1 MKAKTLTHL
10 ATQVWRG
17 NALRLG
23 IVAAGLVGGAVL
35 ASPAFAGSTGSAG
48 RGPAAPAAPAAPVF
62 AAGDRTTRTTPQYK
76 LADALPAGWTMT
88 QWGPLTP
95 ADRDVLNRVKQAGLW
110 ERPSGLWAQTMA
122 SSQRVKE
129 VGAQLAA
136 DHLQLDQ
143 SVEAVAKKLGVTLPQ
158 SPTAEQEGWMK
169 EERDAKTP
177 QDFDRIFT
185 ERLRAAHGKVFTIIA
200 ATRSGTR
207 NDLVRQFA
215 QVGINVV
222 MKHMTL
228 LESTTLV
235 DYNALPTP
243 PAPAVGPAQAAAATR
258 GTSDDNRNALIWVVL
273 ALALL
278 AGVPAAIRVIRLR

>member
-1 MKAKTLTHL
+1 MDIRI
-10 ATQVWRG
+10 WRK
-17 NALRLG
+17 NILRLG
-23 IVAAGLVGGAVL
+23 IVVAGLVGGAVL

-48 RGPAAPAAPAAPVF
+48 SGPVAPAAPGTGPQTPVY
-62 AAGDRTTRTTPQYK
+62 T
-76 LADALPAGWTMT
+76 LAEALPAGWTMT
-88 QWGPLTP
+88 EWGPLTP
-95 ADRDVLNRVKQAGLW
+95 ADKDVLVRVKQAGLW

-122 SSQRVKE
+122 SSNRVKD

-136 DHLQLDQ
+136 DHLQLDV

-158 SPTAEQEGWMK
+158 QPTAEQAGWMQ
-169 EERDAKTP
+169 EEKTAKTP
-177 QDFDRIFT
+177 EDFDRIFT

-243 PAPAVGPAQAAAATR
+243 PAPAVGPAQAAAAAR
-258 GTSDDNRNALIWVVL
+258 GTSNDNRNALIWVVL

>member
-1 MKAKTLTHL
+1 MKLQILTRL
-10 ATQVWRG
+10 ATRITKR
-17 NALRLG
+17 NAVRLG
-23 IVAAGLVGGAVL
+23 IVAAGMLGGAVL
-35 ASPAFAGSTGSAG
+35 AGPAFAGSTGSAG
-48 RGPAAPAAPAAPVF
+48 SDPAI
-62 AAGDRTTRTTPQYK
+62 TTTTQTTPVYQ

-136 DHLQLDQ
+136 DHLQLDI
-143 SVEAVAKKLGVTLPQ
+143 SVEAVAKKLGVALPKA
-158 SPTAEQEGWMK
+158 PTAEQNGWLQ
-169 EERDAKTP
+169 EERTAKTP

-228 LESTTLV
+228 LESTSLV

-258 GTSDDNRNALIWVVL
+258 GNTNDNRNAVIWVVL

>member
-1 MKAKTLTHL
+1 MLILKRVARHIWHKH
-10 ATQVWRG
+10 
-17 NALRLG
+17 ALRFG

-35 ASPAFAGSTGSAG
+35 I
-48 RGPAAPAAPAAPVF
+48 
-62 AAGDRTTRTTPQYK
+62 TTPAH
-76 LADALPAGWTMT
+76 ADSLPNGWTMT

-95 ADRDVLNRVKQAGLW
+95 ADRDVLIRVKQAGLW

-136 DHLQLDQ
+136 DHLQLDI

-158 SPTAEQEGWMK
+158 APTAEQEGWMK
-169 EERDAKTP
+169 EEREAKTP

-235 DYNALPTP
+235 NYNDLPTP
-243 PAPAVGPAQAAAATR
+243 PAPAVGPAQAAAASR
-258 GTSDDNRNALIWVVL
+258 GTTNDNRNALIWVVL

>member
-1 MKAKTLTHL
+1 MKMQFLKRFS
-10 ATQVWRG
+10 TQIWHRH
-17 NALRLG
+17 AFWLG
-23 IVAAGLVGGAVL
+23 IVVASVIGGAVL
-35 ASPAFAGSTGSAG
+35 ASPAFAGSTGSA
-48 RGPAAPAAPAAPVF
+48 APAAPAVKT
-62 AAGDRTTRTTPQYK
+62 DQTTPVYQ
-76 LADALPAGWTMT
+76 LTDALPAGWTMT

-122 SSQRVKE
+122 SSQRIKE

-136 DHLQLDQ
+136 DHLQLDI
-143 SVEAVAKKLGVTLPQ
+143 SVEAVAKKLGVALPTT
-158 SPTAEQEGWMK
+158 PTAEQEGWLQ

-207 NDLVRQFA
+207 NDLIRQFA

-243 PAPAVGPAQAAAATR
+243 PAPAVGPAQAAAASR
-258 GTSDDNRNALIWVVL
+258 GTSNDNRNALIWVVL

>member
-1 MKAKTLTHL
+1 M
-10 ATQVWRG
+10 RS
-17 NALRLG
+17 
-23 IVAAGLVGGAVL
+23 LVVL
-35 ASPAFAGSTGSAG
+35 ACVLAIVVGMPPPQPPQGGSA
-48 RGPAAPAAPAAPVF
+48 PLITPHQ
-62 AAGDRTTRTTPQYK
+62 AGGHAMRYW
-76 LADALPAGWTMT
+76 LALPAGWTMT

-95 ADRDVLNRVKQAGLW
+95 ADKDVLVRVKQAGLW

-136 DHLQLDQ
+136 DHLQLDV

-158 SPTAEQEGWMK
+158 QPTAEQAGWMQ
-169 EERDAKTP
+169 EEKTAKTP

-207 NDLVRQFA
+207 NDLIRQFA

-228 LESTTLV
+228 LESTSLV
-235 DYNALPTP
+235 NYNDWPTP
-243 PAPAVGPAQAAAATR
+243 AAPAG
-258 GTSDDNRNALIWVVL
+258 G
-273 ALALL
+273 
-278 AGVPAAIRVIRLR
+278 

>member
-10 ATQVWRG
+10 ATQVWQG
-17 NALRLG
+17 NAIRLA
-23 IVAAGLVGGAVL
+23 IIAAGLVGGAVL
-35 ASPAFAGSTGSAG
+35 ASPAFAGSTGSTG
-48 RGPAAPAAPAAPVF
+48 SDPAAPAAPAVTAPQAPVY
-62 AAGDRTTRTTPQYK
+62 T

>member
-1 MKAKTLTHL
+1 MDTRI
-10 ATQVWRG
+10 WRT
-17 NALRLG
+17 NILRLG
-23 IVAAGLVGGAVL
+23 MVVAGLVGGAVL
-35 ASPAFAGSTGSAG
+35 ASPAFAGSTGSTG
-48 RGPAAPAAPAAPVF
+48 SGPAAPAAPAARVPQAPVY
-62 AAGDRTTRTTPQYK
+62 T

-95 ADRDVLNRVKQAGLW
+95 ADKDALIRVKQAGLW

-122 SSQRVKE
+122 ASQRVKE

-136 DHLQLDQ
+136 DHLQLDV

-158 SPTAEQEGWMK
+158 QPTAEQAGWMQ
-169 EERDAKTP
+169 EEKTAKTP

-207 NDLVRQFA
+207 NDLIRQFA

-228 LESTTLV
+228 LESTSLV
-235 DYNALPTP
+235 NYNDLPTP
-243 PAPAVGPAQAAAATR
+243 AAPAVGPAQAAAATR
-258 GTSDDNRNALIWVVL
+258 GTTNDNRNALIWVVL

>member
-1 MKAKTLTHL
+1 MKMQILKRIS
-10 ATQVWRG
+10 TQISHKH
-17 NALRLG
+17 ALRLG
-23 IVAAGLVGGAVL
+23 IVMAGLVGGAVL
-35 ASPAFAGSTGSAG
+35 ITSPAFAGSTGSAG
-48 RGPAAPAAPAAPVF
+48 GNPAAPAAPAAPV
-62 AAGDRTTRTTPQYK
+62 DNTQSTPVYQ

-122 SSQRVKE
+122 SSQRVKD

-136 DHLQLDQ
+136 DHLQLDI
-143 SVEAVAKKLGVTLPQ
+143 SVEAVAKKLGVSLPQ
-158 SPTAEQEGWMK
+158 APTAEQEGWMK
-169 EERDAKTP
+169 EEREAKTP

-235 DYNALPTP
+235 NYNDLPTP
-243 PAPAVGPAQAAAATR
+243 PAPAVGPAQAAAASR
-258 GTSDDNRNALIWVVL
+258 GTTNDNRNALIWVVL
-273 ALALL
+273 ALALV

>member
-1 MKAKTLTHL
+1 MDKRI
-10 ATQVWRG
+10 WRT
-17 NALRLG
+17 NILRLG
-23 IVAAGLVGGAVL
+23 VVVAGLVGGAVL
-35 ASPAFAGSTGSAG
+35 AGPAFAGSTGSAG
-48 RGPAAPAAPAAPVF
+48 RHPAAPAAPAAGTATSTMPVY
-62 AAGDRTTRTTPQYK
+62 Q

-95 ADRDVLNRVKQAGLW
+95 ADKDVLIRVKQAGLW

-122 SSQRVKE
+122 ASQRVKE

-136 DHLQLDQ
+136 DHLQLDV

-158 SPTAEQEGWMK
+158 QPTAEQAGWMQ
-169 EERDAKTP
+169 EEKTAKTP

-207 NDLVRQFA
+207 NDLIRQFA

-228 LESTTLV
+228 LESTSLV

-258 GTSDDNRNALIWVVL
+258 GTTNDNRNALIWVVL

>member
-1 MKAKTLTHL
+1 MDIRI
-10 ATQVWRG
+10 WRT
-17 NALRLG
+17 NILRLG
-23 IVAAGLVGGAVL
+23 IVVAGLVGGAVL

-48 RGPAAPAAPAAPVF
+48 SGPAAPAAPPAKAPVY
-62 AAGDRTTRTTPQYK
+62 T

-95 ADRDVLNRVKQAGLW
+95 ADKDVLVRVKQAGLW

-122 SSQRVKE
+122 ASQRVKE

-136 DHLQLDQ
+136 DHLQLDV

-158 SPTAEQEGWMK
+158 QPTAEQAGWMQ
-169 EERDAKTP
+169 EEKTAKTP
-177 QDFDRIFT
+177 EDFDRIFT

-207 NDLVRQFA
+207 NDLIRQFA

-228 LESTTLV
+228 LESTNLV
-235 DYNALPTP
+235 NYNDLPTP
-243 PAPAVGPAQAAAATR
+243 AAPAVGPAQAAAATR
-258 GTSDDNRNALIWVVL
+258 GTTNDNRNALIWVVL